1 MRQNILRVVC
11 DVCGFVAQFET
22 MNSDPLTV
30 TTDIP
35 WVLERNGWRTLPKE
49 NGSQFDTFDQCPAC
63 KER

>member
-1 MRQNILRVVC
+1 MLFLGHPEQNRVQLEPPHP
-11 DVCGFVAQFET
+11 FA
-22 MNSDPLTV
+22 LTV